1 MNEESRILD
10 KREILLTPGPLTT
23 APSTRDAMLRDWGSR
38 DADFIA
44 LTARMR
50 SHITRIAGG
59 EGTHSCVPIQGSG
72 TYVLEAAVGSF
83 VPQDGKLLVV
93 VNGAYGHRIARICGI
108 IGRQMTIYET
118 DENVTP
124 DPMRI
129 GTILKEDL
137 SISHVAVVHCETTSG
152 IVNPIAAIARVVAQ
166 AGRRLMIDAM
176 SSFGAIALDL
186 AQIPCDVVMASSNK
200 CLEGV
205 PGLGFVVA
213 SIDMLHGSA
222 GNAHSLSLDLHDQW
236 AGLEKS
242 GEWRFTPPTHV
253 CAALDQALA
262 GHESEGGVLGRGAR
276 YGENCAIL
284 VDGMRTL
291 GFSTYLPDEDQAP
304 IIVTF
309 LTPDD
314 PNFEF
319 QKFYDALHGRGFVIY
334 PGKLTR
340 IDSFRIGCIG
350 DLHAVDMRNALQAIT
365 DVLEEMGV
373 QNRAPAA
380 IA

>member
-1 MNEESRILD
+1 MTKEQ
-10 KREILLTPGPLTT
+10 REILLTPGPLTT
-23 APSTRDAMLRDWGSR
+23 SLATRKAMLRDWGSR
-38 DADFIA
+38 DGDFIA
-44 LTARMR
+44 LTARIR
-50 SHITRIAGG
+50 SRITAMAGG

-83 VPQDGKLLVV
+83 VPRDGKLLVMA
-93 VNGAYGHRIARICGI
+93 NGAYGHRIARICGI

-124 DPMRI
+124 DPVQV
-129 GTILKEDL
+129 GKILAGDL

-152 IVNPIAAIARVVAQ
+152 IVNPIEDIARIVAR
-166 AGRRLMIDAM
+166 AGRKLMIDAM

-213 SIDMLHGSA
+213 SLDALDASA
-222 GNAHSLSLDLHDQW
+222 GNAPSLSLDLHDQW
-236 AGLEKS
+236 AALEKS

-262 GHESEGGVLGRGAR
+262 EHVAEGGVVGRGAR
-276 YGENCAIL
+276 YRGNCDIL
-284 VDGMRTL
+284 VDGMRAL
-291 GFSTYLPDEDQAP
+291 GFQTYLPDRDQAP

-309 LTPDD
+309 LTPSD
-314 PNFEF
+314 PNFDF

-350 DLHAVDMRNALQAIT
+350 DLHEADIRNALQAIT
-365 DVLEEMGV
+365 EVLEEMGV
-373 QNRAPAA
+373 ENRAPAP

>member
-1 MNEESRILD
+1 MTDNEQ
-10 KREILLTPGPLTT
+10 REILLTPGPLTT
-23 APSTRDAMLRDWGSR
+23 SRATREAMLRDWGSR
-38 DADFIA
+38 DGDFIV
-44 LTARMR
+44 LTARIR
-50 SHITRIAGG
+50 SRIIAIAGG
-59 EGTHSCVPIQGSG
+59 EGTHDCVPIQGSG

-83 VPQDGKLLVV
+83 VPPDGKLLVV

-108 IGRQMTIYET
+108 IGRQMAIYET

-124 DPMRI
+124 DPAKI
-129 GTILKEDL
+129 GKLLAEDL

-152 IVNPIAAIARVVAQ
+152 IINPVANIARVVAR
-166 AGRRLMIDAM
+166 AGRKLMIDAM
-176 SSFGAIALDL
+176 SSFGAIPLDL

-213 SIDMLHGSA
+213 SLDALDHSA

-236 AGLEKS
+236 AALQKS

-262 GHESEGGVLGRGAR
+262 EHTAEGGVLGRGAR
-276 YGENCAIL
+276 YGENCQIL
-284 VDGMRTL
+284 VDGMRAL
-291 GFSTYLPDEDQAP
+291 GFETYLPDGDQAP

-309 LTPDD
+309 LTPAD

-319 QKFYDALHGRGFVIY
+319 QKFYDALHGRGCVIY

-350 DLHAVDMRNALQAIT
+350 DLHAADMRRALQAIG
-365 DVLEEMGV
+365 DVLGEMGV
-373 QNRAPAA
+373 DDCTPAVTG
-380 IA
+380 

>member
-1 MNEESRILD
+1 MNGEQRT
-10 KREILLTPGPLTT
+10 ILLTPGPLTT
-23 APSTRDAMLRDWGSR
+23 SLATREAMLRDWGSR
-38 DADFIA
+38 DGDFIA
-44 LTARMR
+44 LTARIR
-50 SHITRIAGG
+50 SRITAMAGG

-83 VPQDGKLLVV
+83 VPRDGKLLVV

-124 DPMRI
+124 DPARI
-129 GTILKEDL
+129 GKILAGDL

-152 IVNPIAAIARVVAQ
+152 IVNPIEDIARIVAR
-166 AGRRLMIDAM
+166 AGRKLMIDAM

-186 AQIPCDVVMASSNK
+186 ARIPCDVVMASSNK

-213 SIDMLHGSA
+213 LLDALDASA
-222 GNAHSLSLDLHDQW
+222 GNAPSLSLDLHDQW
-236 AGLEKS
+236 AALEKS

-253 CAALDQALA
+253 CAALDQALPE
-262 GHESEGGVLGRGAR
+262 HVREGGVVGRGAR
-276 YGENCAIL
+276 YRGNCDIL
-284 VDGMRTL
+284 VDGMRAL
-291 GFSTYLPDEDQAP
+291 GFQTYLSDRDQSP

-309 LTPDD
+309 LTPSD
-314 PNFEF
+314 PNFDF
-319 QKFYDALHGRGFVIY
+319 QEFYDALHGRGFVIY

-350 DLHAVDMRNALQAIT
+350 DLHEADIRNALQAIT
-365 DVLEEMGV
+365 EVLEEMGV
-373 QNRAPAA
+373 ENRAPAP